1 MFFDDLSLIPE
12 IASKCGTSI
21 FKVPADFLPEFKNA
35 YYLQPT
41 EKKTI
46 TIDQVR
52 NLISKLGL
60 KQKADQFIVI
70 NRVEQLGDDAAN
82 ALLKNLE
89 EPQDHIHFVLLST
102 ELSAVLPTILS
113 RAEIYFYRQVT
124 DFEKVAADQ
133 KTMSLAKR
141 LFTVKGADLVKLA
154 DEIVAKKDRQYALTV
169 LDVAIQIL
177 YKSFFATKKVI
188 FLKKLE
194 IFLKIYENIS
204 KNGNMKLQIVGNLC

>member
-1 MFFDDLSLIPE
+1 MFFDDLSLIPA
-12 IASKCGTSI
+12 IAAKCGTSI
-21 FKVPADFLPEFKNA
+21 FKVPKDFSLELKNA
-35 YYLQPT
+35 FFLQPE

-46 TIDQVR
+46 TIEQVR
-52 NLISKLGL
+52 NLLSKLGL
-60 KQKADQFIVI
+60 KQNADQFIVI

-89 EPQDHIHFVLLST
+89 EPQEHVHFVLLSS

-113 RAEIYFYRQVT
+113 RAEIYYYREPTNFDTVVA
-124 DFEKVAADQ
+124 DEKMKALVKQ
-133 KTMSLAKR
+133 
-141 LFTVKGADLVKLA
+141 LFTAKGAELVSLTEK
-154 DEIVAKKDRQYALTV
+154 ITAKKDREYV
-169 LDVAIQIL
+169 LLVVDTTIQML
-177 YKSFFATKKVI
+177 YKSFFATKKTV